1 MLFIVNVTLK
11 SLNLDIMEYD
21 SSFNVK
27 FLERILTL
35 KALVNIS
42 IKSQNQLILIVF
54 LLSFPYYRLLKYICY
69 LSAKYTL
76 LIILFV
82 V

>member
-1 MLFIVNVTLK
+1 MWFIVNITLK
-11 SLNLDIMEYD
+11 SMNLDIMEYE

-42 IKSQNQLILIVF
+42 IKTQKQLILIVF
-54 LLSFPYYRLLKYICY
+54 LLSFPYYRLLKHICY
-69 LSAKYTL
+69 LTTKYIL

>member
-1 MLFIVNVTLK
+1 MWFIVNVTLK
-11 SLNLDIMEYD
+11 SLNLDIMEYE

-54 LLSFPYYRLLKYICY
+54 CCHFRIADFENTFVTYLPSISCLLFCL
-69 LSAKYTL
+69 
-76 LIILFV
+76 
-82 V
+82 

>member
-1 MLFIVNVTLK
+1 MWFIVNVTLK
-11 SLNLDIMEYD
+11 SLNLDIMEYE

-54 LLSFPYYRLLKYICY
+54 LLSFPYCRLWKYICY
-69 LSAKYTL
+69 LSAKYIL